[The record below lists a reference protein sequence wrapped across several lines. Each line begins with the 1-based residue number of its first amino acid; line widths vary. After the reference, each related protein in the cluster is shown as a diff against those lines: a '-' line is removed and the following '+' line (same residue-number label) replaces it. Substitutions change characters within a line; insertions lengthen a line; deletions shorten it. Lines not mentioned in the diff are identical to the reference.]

1 MNVDEPVTHYE
12 YLALAD
18 MPEFVHA
25 LIELDRQRCLAQHMR
40 GESIQES

>member
-1 MNVDEPVTHYE
+1 MDEPVTHYE

-18 MPEFVHA
+18 MPEFVRDMM
-25 LIELDRQRCLAQHMR
+25 ELDRQRCLAQHLR